1 MTLDELIEE
10 LQLKRL
16 AAKQDIPV
24 RLVVRRGAMAD
35 QYECMGVTIEEG
47 LHGEIVLVFGGAP
60 AAISD
65 WPREPGVDL

>member
-16 AAKQDIPV
+16 AAKQDVPV

-35 QYECMGVTIEEG
+35 QHDCIGVTIEDG
-47 LHGEIVLVFGGAP
+47 LHGDIVLLFAGAE

-65 WPREPGVDL
+65 WPRNSGIE